1 MPPDHFSRI
10 FCYNP
15 GSYAAEE
22 IRHCFER
29 ETDLKFLSALAPLL
43 LMGFLA
49 AGCSESEAPKA
60 AKLPKEEVEKLL
72 RDYILHNP
80 EVILKSVRDHQA
92 KQQANKTAR
101 AKKQLEDKQDELT
114 RSPGSP
120 VAGNPGGDVTVVE
133 FFDYRC
139 GYCRKSFPA
148 LLELERTD
156 PKVRIVFKE
165 FPILGPQSLFAA
177 RAALAARA
185 QGKYFALH
193 KAMMSGRVPISEKG
207 IMAAVKSLGIDAD
220 KLKKDMDAPA
230 VAAELRQNNQLAA
243 ALGVRGTPAFIVG
256 KQLSPGAATIA
267 RLRQLVR
274 QARSGA
280 PVIRLREGGSS
291 RPGG

>member
-1 MPPDHFSRI
+1 M
-10 FCYNP
+10 
-15 GSYAAEE
+15 
-22 IRHCFER
+22 
-29 ETDLKFLSALAPLL
+29 KFLSALAPLL

-60 AKLPKEEVEKLL
+60 AKVSKEEVEKLV

-80 EVILKSVRDHQA
+80 EIILKSVRDHQA
-92 KQQANKTAR
+92 KQQAEKTAR
-101 AKKQLEDKQDELT
+101 AKKQLDDKHEELT

-120 VAGNPGGDVTVVE
+120 VGGNPEGDVTVVE

-148 LLELERTD
+148 LIELERTD

-185 QGKYFALH
+185 QGKYLALH
-193 KAMMSGRVPISEKG
+193 KAMMGGRVPVSEAG
-207 IMAAVKSLGIDAD
+207 IMAAAKSLGIDAE
-220 KLKKDMDAPA
+220 KLRKDMDDPA
-230 VAAELRQNNQLAA
+230 VAAEIRKNNQLAA
-243 ALGVRGTPAFIVG
+243 DLGIRGTPAFVVG
-256 KQLSPGAATIA
+256 KELIPGAADIA

-280 PVIRLREGGSS
+280 PVIRLREGGT
-291 RPGG
+291 GG